1 MEQTLDFKSLQ
12 EQVQASLIATTRT
25 AGQISSEDLAFQR
38 SLNREVGTVLDEQSN
53 RLLDL
58 SSQLL
63 KSATSISDLRA
74 PALEELD
81 DVENNW
87 RSVVDVIDS
96 LLEKT
101 DTCLDE
107 YTGMIKRK
115 EQSPADQ
122 ATSNQ
127 KKNTSS
133 LGNAFRNQNL
143 VKPQLAFDIKP
154 DNQDT
159 SPWKPLL
166 TSKPHAT
173 VPLEESL
180 GIITN
185 DYDQKQYDYTTFF
198 PLLVL
203 PPPPSSLEDLSKSQQ
218 KNRRHSFSKRVNKYK
233 RMGSTMSRHKIDN
246 TDNSFRFRHPYET
259 EILHLEYPDS
269 VYQRA
274 EPVMYQPVD
283 TTEATWVDTEEGV
296 LKMLEDLK
304 GAGEIAID
312 LEHHDSRSYVGL
324 VSLMQI
330 SIRDKDWIVDT
341 LKPWRHKLQVLN
353 EVFADPN
360 IVKIF
365 HGAYMDIVWLQRDLG
380 LYVVGLFDTHWASKT
395 LGYQGGSLAFLLKK
409 FIDFDA
415 DKKYQLADWRIRPL
429 PQEMFFYARADT
441 HFLLYIY
448 DNMRNELLD
457 RTNFDVPDE
466 NRMEMVLQKSK
477 EVSLL
482 RYERQ
487 IYNTESGRG
496 PGGWYP
502 LLVKTPALFNNE
514 QFAVFRA
521 VHEWRDQI
529 ARADDDST
537 AFLMPNHVIFS
548 IAKVIPEDQVA
559 LLGLA
564 RPISHSVKSRAGEL
578 LNLIKTAKAKG
589 KDGPNMMDILHPKT
603 TAAHVPSLAGKA
615 KTQSPTSEP
624 LVAVVDGGDLRSSS
638 STFWGGAFGS
648 SIWDESTL
656 TKPGAEIRLAVPL
669 PQLSPNVFQS
679 SNDPFSQQASSPA
692 TTSLPIQPSKPVPK
706 PDEPFVLKRGAK
718 RKSENISDSDEEGE
732 DSEYDISFSGPSDA
746 TAIQKAPKIDKLDH
760 PGPLTKAEKKK
771 QVRRQRKLEKKQA
784 ATSGEAST
792 EASRPNSDAVAD
804 EDEEEP
810 FDYSKAESVLH
821 AKRKNDGGGGEGGK
835 KKKQKPFDPYSK
847 SENAAK
853 GMRRAQTER
862 PGRSHTFKN

>member
-25 AGQISSEDLAFQR
+25 TGQISSEDLAFQR
-38 SLNREVGTVLDEQSN
+38 SLNREVGTALDEQSN

-127 KKNTSS
+127 KKNTTS

-185 DYDQKQYDYTTFF
+185 DYDQKQYDYTTFL

-203 PPPPSSLEDLSKSQQ
+203 PSPPTSLEGLSKSQQ
-218 KNRRHSFSKRVNKYK
+218 RNRRQSFKKHVDKYK
-233 RMGSTMSRHKIDN
+233 QMGSTMLGQELGN
-246 TDNSFRFRHPYET
+246 
-259 EILHLEYPDS
+259 S

-274 EPVMYQPVD
+274 EPIMYQPVD

-296 LKMLEDLK
+296 LKMLGDLK
-304 GAGEIAID
+304 GASEIAID

-330 SIRDKDWIVDT
+330 SIRGKDWIVDT

-353 EVFADPN
+353 EVFADP
-360 IVKIF
+360 KIIKVF

-457 RTNFDVPDE
+457 RTNPDVPDE

-521 VHEWRDQI
+521 IHEWRDQI

-548 IAKVIPEDQVA
+548 IAKVIPTDQIA

-578 LNLIKTAKAKG
+578 LNVIKTAKAKG
-589 KDGPNMMDILHPKT
+589 KDGPSMMDALRHDT
-603 TAAHVPSLAGKA
+603 TKANVPSLAGKA
-615 KTQSPTSEP
+615 KTQSPTSVP
-624 LVAVVDGGDLRSSS
+624 LVAVVDGDDLRSSS

-648 SIWDESTL
+648 SIWDESTP
-656 TKPGAEIRLAVPL
+656 TKLGAEIRLAVPL
-669 PQLSPNVFQS
+669 PQLSPNIFQS
-679 SNDPFSQQASSPA
+679 SNDPFSQQASLPT
-692 TTSLPIQPSKPVPK
+692 TTSLPIQPSKAVPK
-706 PDEPFVLKRGAK
+706 SDEPFVLKRGTK
-718 RKSENISDSDEEGE
+718 RNSENISVADSDEEGE
-732 DSEYDISFSGPSDA
+732 GEDSDYDISFSSPSDA
-746 TAIQKAPKIDKLDH
+746 TAIQKAPKNPKTNH
-760 PGPLTKAEKKK
+760 PGPLTKKEKKK
-771 QVRRQRKLEKKQA
+771 LIRKERKLEKEKA
-784 ATSGEAST
+784 AASA
-792 EASRPNSDAVAD
+792 EASRPTSDAVED

-821 AKRKNDGGGGEGGK
+821 AKRKNDKGGGEGGK
-835 KKKQKPFDPYSK
+835 NKKQKPFDPYSK